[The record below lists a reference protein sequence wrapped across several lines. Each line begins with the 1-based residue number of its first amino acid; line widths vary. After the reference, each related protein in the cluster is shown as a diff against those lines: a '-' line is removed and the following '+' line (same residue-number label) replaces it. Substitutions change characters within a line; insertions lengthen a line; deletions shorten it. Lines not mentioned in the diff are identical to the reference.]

1 MQVQGVLTL
10 SKVSLAYEKIKKSVA
25 NVIVGKDEVVDLMCI
40 ALFTGGH
47 VLICDVP
54 GTGKTMLTK
63 AFAASVN
70 CKSARLQFTPDLLPT
85 DVTGLHIYNRK
96 TEEFELRKGPV
107 FTNILLAD
115 EINRATPRT
124 QSALLECMG
133 ERQVSIDG
141 ITMSLEPPFFVIAT
155 QNPVESKGTFPLPDA
170 QLDRFFMRL
179 SLGYPDIKGEADMV
193 SWYLQSEKN
202 PLASLRPVCTAA
214 ELAQTQREVEQITVR
229 PKIVSYIIA
238 LANTTRND
246 TALRLGAS
254 PRSTLAMVRASQAF
268 AALDGRDYVLPD
280 DVKAVAVPVL
290 AHRLVSSAQNR
301 LRLAGSTAEIVSR
314 ILDTVP
320 APVD

>member
-1 MQVQGVLTL
+1 MQHIQQIGNAVIDNLSHAVAGDRSKFTL
-10 SKVSLAYEKIKKSVA
+10 ITAALLA
-25 NVIVGKDEVVDLMCI
+25 
-40 ALFTGGH
+40 GGH
-47 VLICDVP
+47 VLLDDIP
-54 GTGKTMLTK
+54 GNGKTTLAK
-63 AFAASVN
+63 ALAASIDGTF
-70 CKSARLQFTPDLLPT
+70 RRIQFTPDLLPT

-141 ITMSLEPPFFVIAT
+141 ITMPLEPPFFVIAT

-179 SLGYPDIKGEADMV
+179 SLGYPDIMGEADMG

-268 AALDGRDYVLPD
+268 AALDGRDFVLPD

-301 LRLAGSTAEIVSR
+301 LRLAGRTAEIVSR

>member
-1 MQVQGVLTL
+1 MQHIQQIGNAVIDNLSHAVAGDRSKFTL
-10 SKVSLAYEKIKKSVA
+10 ITAALLA
-25 NVIVGKDEVVDLMCI
+25 
-40 ALFTGGH
+40 GGH
-47 VLICDVP
+47 VLLDDIP
-54 GTGKTMLTK
+54 GNGKTTLAK
-63 AFAASVN
+63 ALAASIDGTF
-70 CKSARLQFTPDLLPT
+70 RRIQFTPDLLPT

-141 ITMSLEPPFFVIAT
+141 ITMPLEPPFFVIAT

-268 AALDGRDYVLPD
+268 AALDGRDFVLPD

>member
-1 MQVQGVLTL
+1 MLENICCAVVGDRSNFTL
-10 SKVSLAYEKIKKSVA
+10 VVA
-25 NVIVGKDEVVDLMCI
+25 ALI
-40 ALFTGGH
+40 AGGH
-47 VLICDVP
+47 ILLDDIP
-54 GTGKTMLTK
+54 GNGKTTLAK
-63 AFAASVN
+63 ALAASIDGTF
-70 CKSARLQFTPDLLPT
+70 RRIQFTPDLLPT
-85 DVTGLHIYNRK
+85 DVTGLYIYNRK

-141 ITMSLEPPFFVIAT
+141 ITMPLEPPFFVIAT

-202 PLASLRPVCTAA
+202 PLSSLKPVCTAT
-214 ELAQTQREVEQITVR
+214 ELAQIQREVENITVR

>member
-1 MQVQGVLTL
+1 MQHIQQIGNAVIDNLSRAVAGDRSKFTL
-10 SKVSLAYEKIKKSVA
+10 ITAALLA
-25 NVIVGKDEVVDLMCI
+25 
-40 ALFTGGH
+40 GGH
-47 VLICDVP
+47 VLLDDIP
-54 GTGKTMLTK
+54 GNGKTTLAK
-63 AFAASVN
+63 ALAASIDGTF
-70 CKSARLQFTPDLLPT
+70 RRIQFTPDLLPT

-133 ERQVSIDG
+133 EHQVSIDG
-141 ITMSLEPPFFVIAT
+141 ITMPLEPPFFVIAT

-193 SWYLQSEKN
+193 AWYLQSEKN
-202 PLASLRPVCTAA
+202 PLSSLKPVCTAA

-268 AALDGRDYVLPD
+268 AALDGRDFVLPD

-314 ILDTVP
+314 ILETVP